1 MKFTIGGVL
10 VLGTALALAACGGA
24 TDADAD
30 GDGTITQEEAE
41 ASLASSDFKVTPGQW
56 ENTVEFVDIEI
67 DESRL
72 PEEARGMLGP
82 MLNSMKGQVNTSSS
96 CVTQEQAD
104 QPAAEMFAGN
114 ENADCEY
121 ERFQFSG
128 GKIDMAMTC
137 NDPNAG
143 TATIVN
149 TGTFDDDSYQMDMS
163 MQMNAPE
170 LGEMKITAKSTGKRV
185 GECTE

>member
-1 MKFTIGGVL
+1 MKLKLLAAV
-10 VLGTALALAACGGA
+10 GTLALAACGGG
-24 TDADAD
+24 TSDPDAD
-30 GDGTITQEEAE
+30 GDGTITQDEAL
-41 ASLASSDFKVTPGQW
+41 AAAASSDFKVTPGQW

-72 PEEARGMLGP
+72 PEEARGVLGP
-82 MLNSMKGQVNTSSS
+82 MLNSMKGQVNTNSS

-104 QPAAEMFAGN
+104 RPAAEMFSGN

-121 ERFQFSG
+121 QRFQFTG

-137 NDPNAG
+137 KDPNAG

-149 TGTFDDDSYQMDMS
+149 TGTFDNESYQMDMS
-163 MQMNAPE
+163 MEMNAPE
-170 LGEMKITAKSTGKRV
+170 LGPMKITAKSTGKRV